1 MYSQKIEYEISL
13 CGRDQKVKIFN
24 KNNNIFRGWI
34 EYEFFKKNSSKK
46 IVKKQKITN
55 SLANKLF
62 VELTENGINEPIKV
76 EKNCGDFYLD
86 GDYLSFSIKKDGKTV
101 NELVLAE
108 VYPESESNVEKNQ
121 CRRKMQILVTDLDND
136 LNLKKRHAEIFKK
149 LPNNT
154 CYWSGIYMTCKKK

>member
-1 MYSQKIEYEISL
+1 MEKLQNFILKKSE
-13 CGRDQKVKIFN
+13 N
-24 KNNNIFRGWI
+24 FRP
-34 EYEFFKKNSSKK
+34 KRKK

-62 VELTENGINEPIKV
+62 VELTENVINEPIKV

-121 CRRKMQILVTDLDND
+121 CRRKKKILVTYLDND

-149 LPNNT
+149 LPNLFQGTKCKN
-154 CYWSGIYMTCKKK
+154 IYHRKISYFIYPLILSFVVAPNNSTKKR